1 MPGDSPADGDI
12 GLEPDLDLDTHAFY
26 RRVLTN
32 LTASDTPFL
41 VGGALAFRHYTGI
54 ERNTHDL
61 DVFVRPMHRDQALAS
76 LEAAGEETETSFPH
90 WLAKVRSGDDYVDL
104 IFSSGNGL
112 AEVDAEWFEHAS
124 RAPILGVPVALCP
137 AEEMIWSKAFVM
149 ERERFDGADVLHLIH
164 ALGSRL
170 DWERLLRR
178 FGPQWRVLLSHL
190 VLFGFVYP
198 GKRSLVPIGVMRELT
213 RRLDAEAGRD
223 EDDAT
228 ACLGTLISRQQ
239 YLVDVE
245 RWGYRDGR
253 LPPTGRMTPD
263 EIEAWTAAT
272 RADERRRK
280 QQGIRSV

>member
-1 MPGDSPADGDI
+1 MPGDAPLDGEI
-12 GLEPDLDLDTHAFY
+12 GLDRDTQAFY
-26 RRVLTN
+26 ERVLRN
-32 LTASDTPFL
+32 LTASGTPFL

-54 ERNTHDL
+54 GRNTHDL

-124 RAPILGVPVALCP
+124 GAPILGVHVALCP

-149 ERERFDGADVLHLIH
+149 ERERFDGADVAHLIH
-164 ALGSRL
+164 AAGSRL

-178 FGPQWRVLLSHL
+178 FGPHWRVLLSHL

-198 GKRSLVPIGVMRELT
+198 GKRSLIPNAVMRELT
-213 RRLDAEAGRD
+213 QRVAEDTDADEGEA
-223 EDDAT
+223 T
-228 ACLGTLISRQQ
+228 TCLGTLISRQQ

-245 RWGYRDGR
+245 EWGYRDGR

-263 EIEAWTAAT
+263 EIEAWTVAT
-272 RADERRRK
+272 RVEERRRRER
-280 QQGIRSV
+280 IRSA